1 MTGPLSAE
9 FDKGM
14 PFHCPANDLKR
25 NTLIACRRLRVYQHW
40 SVASPARLRGHGTFL
55 HRKSAGQVSTAADP
69 GYHSLKLFPG
79 FHSLNL
85 LAFAWRHARPLA
97 FAALHAFYSA
107 PGQTFCIGLFVA
119 SFGTDFGL
127 DPAAVGALYL
137 GATLASAAT
146 LLFVGHWI
154 DHIRLVHFSAAVIV
168 GLGIA
173 CLVTAAA
180 TGPATL
186 FVGLYLLRLT
196 GQGLMVH
203 VEATATARS
212 FERERGR
219 ALGITALGMPLSEML
234 FPPLVVAGIAAIG
247 WRPTYAVIGAVA
259 LIVLLPFTQWLLY
272 GIARSPRQEG
282 GANGAFRRL
291 ASGLMVLLRSNY
303 VWAALPAMAI
313 FPFYATAI
321 MFHVTN
327 IANIRGWPSGL
338 VAASFPVLA
347 LANVS
352 GLFIS
357 GQIIDRISAR
367 KLFLFQMVPLLC
379 GVVVLGAVDRAWAL
393 PTTLGLIGLSGG
405 LAKTTLTAVWAE
417 LFGVETLGTIRSAVS
432 MYMVFMS
439 ALAPFVLGAA
449 LAAGWSIGTIMAW
462 FAVIGVGLIM
472 PPIFAERMAFR

>member
-1 MTGPLSAE
+1 M
-9 FDKGM
+9 
-14 PFHCPANDLKR
+14 
-25 NTLIACRRLRVYQHW
+25 
-40 SVASPARLRGHGTFL
+40 
-55 HRKSAGQVSTAADP
+55 
-69 GYHSLKLFPG
+69 
-79 FHSLNL
+79 NL
-85 LAFAWRHARPLA
+85 LIFAWRHKRPLA

-119 SFGTDFGL
+119 SFGIDFGL

-154 DHIRLVHFSAAVIV
+154 DHIRLVYFSAAVIV
-168 GLGIA
+168 GLGTA
-173 CLVTAAA
+173 CLVTATAI
-180 TGPATL
+180 GPATL

-203 VEATATARS
+203 VEATATARA

-219 ALGITALGMPLSEML
+219 ALGITALGIPLSEVV
-234 FPPLVVAGIAAIG
+234 FPAVIVAGIAAIG
-247 WRPTYAVIGAVA
+247 WRSTYALIGIVA
-259 LIVLLPFTQWLLY
+259 LVILLPVTQWLLY
-272 GIARSPRQEG
+272 GVTRAPRQEG
-282 GANGAFRRL
+282 AADGAFRRL
-291 ASGLMVLLRSNY
+291 VAGLSVLLRSRY

-321 MFHVTN
+321 MFHITN
-327 IANIRGWPSGL
+327 IADLRGWPVGL
-338 VAASFPVLA
+338 VAASFPVMA

-352 GLFIS
+352 GLFLS

-367 KLFLFQMVPLLC
+367 KLFLFQMLPLLA
-379 GVVVLGAVDRAWAL
+379 GIMVLGNVTAAWAL
-393 PTTLGLIGLSGG
+393 PVTLGLIGLSGG

-417 LFGVETLGTIRSAVS
+417 MFGVETLGTIRSAVS

-449 LAAGWSIGTIMAW
+449 LAAGWSIAAIMTT
-462 FAVIGVGLIM
+462 FAVVGLILLM
-472 PPIFAERMAFR
+472 PPVFAERLAFR